1 MWGPPITQIVLSAF
15 YFLRVLSSALRYPQI
30 YLSAPGKSYFLEVAK
45 MFIMF
50 GSGHGISGSIHVFE
64 PITTTLFVVF
74 FLNQPRSFLFF
85 GQGIV
90 PFLLTPPSLSQ
101 AKIALTTTLAY
112 SSSIGF
118 PSLSTVPAA
127 T

>member
-1 MWGPPITQIVLSAF
+1 MLGPPITQMVLSG
-15 YFLRVLSSALRYPQI
+15 YSSLRALSSPLRSPQI
-30 YLSAPGKSYFLEVAK
+30 YLSAHGSSSFLDVART
-45 MFIMF
+45 FILF
-50 GSGHGISGSIHVFE
+50 GSGQGISGSTHVFD

-90 PFLLTPPSLSQ
+90 PSLLTPPLLSQ
-101 AKIALTTTLAY
+101 ANIALTTLAY
-112 SSSIGF
+112 LSSIGF

>member
-1 MWGPPITQIVLSAF
+1 MLGPPITQIVLLAF
-15 YFLRVLSSALRYPQI
+15 SFLRVLSSALRSPQI
-30 YLSAPGKSYFLEVAK
+30 YLSAPGSSSFLEVAK
-45 MFIMF
+45 TFILF
-50 GSGHGISGSIHVFE
+50 GRGHGINGSIHVFE

-74 FLNQPRSFLFF
+74 FLNQPKSFLFF

-101 AKIALTTTLAY
+101 AKIALITLPY

-118 PSLSTVPAA
+118 PSLSIVPAA